1 MVGRQS
7 VKRDDAAVK
16 YLALDLGTSFI
27 KGAVLDLDQL
37 RIIQVIRRPFPAA
50 NSGLPSLLC
59 EIDPQTVVAAVA
71 SLLDELG
78 AYAPDA
84 AGMVVC
90 GQMHGLVL
98 MDGAGQA
105 HSNAVTWQDQ
115 RALQPNPRDE
125 GTYFDQ
131 VMARLPYVQQQA
143 MGNGLKPSLPLCVLH
158 WWAMRGELAAGLI
171 PASLPDYVLAALSGQ
186 APVAEPTMAASMG
199 ALDLPTGRWHAV
211 ALANLGLGGLAWP
224 KVVDAATPAYEVR
237 VGDRRLPCCPAVGDH
252 QAAVLGALLQPGE
265 LSLNISTGSQV
276 SMIAPRFRTG
286 EFEVRPYF
294 DGRFLQ
300 TITRIPA
307 GRSLNALVDL
317 LLELPRAEG
326 FAVQNPWTAI
336 GAAVEATPET
346 DVQVDLAFFAGPVGE
361 RGAITNLRE
370 ETLHVGHLFRAAFQA
385 MARNYRL
392 CADRLDPGHAWTQLV
407 FSGGLAQR
415 FAPLRAEIVRVFGAP
430 ERLCPTA
437 EDTLLGLLA
446 LALRASGRAAT
457 VAGAT
462 EQLRK
467 HYGEI
472 GSNIE
477 HNTESDT
484 SKSAV

>member
-1 MVGRQS
+1 MGRQS
-7 VKRDDAAVK
+7 VKRDDAIVK

-27 KGAVLDLDQL
+27 KGAVLDLDRLQ
-37 RIIQVIRRPFPAA
+37 ITEVIRRPFPAV
-50 NSGLPSLLC
+50 NPSLPPLLC
-59 EIDPQTVVAAVA
+59 EADPQAVVAAVA

-84 AGMVVC
+84 VGMVVC

-105 HSNAVTWQDQ
+105 RSNAVTWQDQ
-115 RALQPNPRDE
+115 RVLQPNPRGE

-131 VMARLPYVQQQA
+131 VMARLPRAQQQS

-158 WWAMRGELAAGLI
+158 WWAARGELAAGLV
-171 PASLPDYVLAALSGQ
+171 PASLPDYVLATLSGQ

-224 KVVDAATPAYEVR
+224 KVVDATTPVYEVR

-294 DGRFLQ
+294 DGSVLQ

-326 FAVQNPWTAI
+326 FVAQNPWAAI
-336 GAAVEATPET
+336 AAAVEATPET

-361 RGAITNLRE
+361 RGALMNLRE

-392 CADRLDPGHAWTQLV
+392 CADRLDPGHGWTQLV

-415 FAPLRAEIVRVFGAP
+415 FVPLRAEIVRVFGVP

-437 EDTLLGLLA
+437 EDTLLGLMA
-446 LALRASGRAAT
+446 LALRASGRAADIT
-457 VAGAT
+457 DAT
-462 EQLRK
+462 EQLRARYAEK
-467 HYGEI
+467 DSSI
-472 GSNIE
+472 DPNID
-477 HNTESDT
+477 NP
-484 SKSAV
+484 VV